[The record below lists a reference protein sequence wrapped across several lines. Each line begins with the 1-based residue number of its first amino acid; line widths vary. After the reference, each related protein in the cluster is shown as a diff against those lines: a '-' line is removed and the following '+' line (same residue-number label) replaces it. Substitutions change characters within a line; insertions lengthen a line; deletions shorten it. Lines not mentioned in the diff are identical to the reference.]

1 MPSLP
6 ASSDFTGGS
15 VTEGQFKAAITG
27 LRDFLSG
34 LLGADGVNAT
44 ALAALGALGAGYAAK
59 TAAYTVVV
67 GDRGKV
73 LNCSG
78 TWTLS
83 LPAAAVAGAGF
94 SFAVRV
100 EAGTITIDPSGAEL
114 IDGSAT
120 VAMVGG
126 RSAWLIST
134 GAEWLYMTM
143 PKAQNTATDTTA
155 DRVMAVGAFGL
166 GANAAIVVTDYDAI
180 TATGFYRNSAVATGS
195 PIASSLY
202 WSVLHLA
209 HSSDGTSSQFAMRS
223 AGVPGN
229 QMYFRRKGGGVWNAW
244 DKVFHSGNLLGTVS
258 QTGGLPTGAVIE
270 RGENANG
277 TYVKYADG
285 TMECLLTPATFV
297 YSTADLVAFTAT
309 FPAPFLTGSLPVVT
323 STLSSAAGDYTG
335 LARRDLSG
343 FAQGAGTASAAL
355 SFTRPSGASRS
366 FTTGDQVANVRLKAK
381 GRWF

>member
-6 ASSDFTGGS
+6 ASSDFTGGA
-15 VTEGQFKAAITG
+15 VTEGQFKTALTA
-27 LRDFLSG
+27 LRDYLSG

-44 ALAALGALGAGYAAK
+44 ALATLGALGAGYAAK
-59 TAAYTVVV
+59 AAAYTVVV
-67 GDRGKV
+67 GDCGKV

-83 LPAAAVAGAGF
+83 LPAAATAGAGF

-100 EAGTITIDPSGAEL
+100 ETGTITIDPSGAEL
-114 IDGSAT
+114 IDGTAA

-134 GAEWLYMTM
+134 GTEWLRMTM
-143 PKAQNTATDTTA
+143 PKAQNTATDITA
-155 DRVMAVGAFGL
+155 DRLMAVGAFGL
-166 GANAAIVVTDYDAI
+166 GANAAILVTDYDAI
-180 TATGFYRNSAVATGS
+180 TATGVYRNGAVATGS

-223 AGVPGN
+223 AGTTAN
-229 QMYFRRKGGGVWNAW
+229 QMYFRRKAGGVWSPW

-258 QTGGLPTGAVIE
+258 QTGGAPTGAVIE
-270 RGENANG
+270 RGSNANG
-277 TYVKYADG
+277 EYVKFADG
-285 TMECLLTPATFV
+285 TMICSKTITGQGPISTASGSLFIQSPGLAIGALPAAFIAIPARSLDV
-297 YSTADLVAFTAT
+297 YSPVGVSAWVQSATAPTTTTGGTVQLVKSATSAATDFVLTAT
-309 FPAPFLTGSLPVVT
+309 FI
-323 STLSSAAGDYTG
+323 
-335 LARRDLSG
+335 
-343 FAQGAGTASAAL
+343 
-355 SFTRPSGASRS
+355 
-366 FTTGDQVANVRLKAK
+366 

>member
-1 MPSLP
+1 MPALP
-6 ASSDFTGGS
+6 ASSDFTGGA
-15 VTEGQFKAAITG
+15 VTEGQFKTALTG

-34 LLGADGVNAT
+34 LIGADGVNAT
-44 ALAALGALGAGYAAK
+44 ALATLGALGAGYAAK

-83 LPAAAVAGAGF
+83 LPAAATAGAGF

-100 EAGTITIDPSGAEL
+100 ETGTITIDPSGAEL
-114 IDGSAT
+114 IDGSAA

-134 GAEWLYMTM
+134 GTEWLRMTM
-143 PKAQNTATDTTA
+143 PKAQNTATDITA
-155 DRVMAVGAFGL
+155 DRLMAVGAFGL

-180 TATGFYRNSAVATGS
+180 TATGFYRNSAIAIGS

-202 WSVLHLA
+202 WSVLHFA

-223 AGVPGN
+223 AGVSAN
-229 QMYFRRKGGGVWNAW
+229 QMYFRRKAGGVWSAW

-270 RGENANG
+270 RGSNANG
-277 TYVKYADG
+277 EYVKFADG
-285 TMECLLTPATFV
+285 TLICTQTATLAF
-297 YSTADLVAFTAT
+297 STADLLTYTWT
-309 FPAPFLTGSLPVVT
+309 FPAAAVVGSFPVV
-323 STLSSAAGDYTG
+323 SATVPALATDYTG
-335 LARRDLSG
+335 LSRRDLAA
-343 FAQGAGTASAAL
+343 FAQSTGT
-355 SFTRPSGASRS
+355 SGAVVSFGRVSGATRS
-366 FTTGDQVANVRLKAK
+366 FTTGDQVSNVRLIAI